1 MTKELAWKILIGQ
14 LNDVGERMN
23 ELVEEQLDE
32 NEDLSGA
39 LFRLRIVAD
48 ELAEQEIQEWSN
60 YFSWEGRKPLFLA
73 PLLEHCTL
81 RWGLCQKILVLI
93 FRIQEE

>member
-39 LFRLRIVAD
+39 LFRLRIVVD
-48 ELAEQEIQEWSN
+48 ELAEQEIQD
-60 YFSWEGRKPLFLA
+60 
-73 PLLEHCTL
+73 
-81 RWGLCQKILVLI
+81 
-93 FRIQEE
+93 

>member
-1 MTKELAWKILIGQ
+1 MDIFNYNLKHLTMTKALAWKILLGQ
-14 LNDVGERMN
+14 LNDLGERMN

-48 ELAEQEIQEWSN
+48 ELAEQEIQD
-60 YFSWEGRKPLFLA
+60 
-73 PLLEHCTL
+73 
-81 RWGLCQKILVLI
+81 
-93 FRIQEE
+93 